1 MLVEDPCRVIPN
13 DEQMS
18 SVLKFAIDLYS
29 LEATAQ
35 LIYTNDVKVLI
46 DITIRQLTDLSD
58 TDKVSFPS
66 ALSAQT
72 TTWAELDNGCL

>member
-1 MLVEDPCRVIPN
+1 MFVEDPCRVIPN

-46 DITIRQLTDLSD
+46 DIIIRQLTDLSD
-58 TDKVSFPS
+58 TDKVGFPS
-66 ALSAQT
+66 ELRAQT